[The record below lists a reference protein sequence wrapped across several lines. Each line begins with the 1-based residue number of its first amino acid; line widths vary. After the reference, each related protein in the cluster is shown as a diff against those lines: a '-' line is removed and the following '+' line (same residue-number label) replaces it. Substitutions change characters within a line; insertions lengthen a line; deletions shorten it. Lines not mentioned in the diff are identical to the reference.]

1 MTGNRKMTGTQWP
14 KNWPR
19 HFIIIALFTVL
30 SFNSGYAFALSD
42 MQGNTKRFA
51 DMLSKDKWTVFEIWA
66 SDCPACPDAVFY
78 MKNLKKRYGHKVE
91 VIGVSVDGDH
101 GDKGK
106 AMAVA
111 FMKKHQ
117 LTFPTLLGRTVE
129 VDNFLYQFEEDLY
142 GTPSVLLFNPKG
154 ELRGI
159 EAGAIISQDVIDF
172 IEQDEA
178 R

>member
-1 MTGNRKMTGTQWP
+1 MIKTKITRTLS
-14 KNWPR
+14 
-19 HFIIIALFTVL
+19 IFTFLTTLLL
-30 SFNSGYAFALSD
+30 SHTPAFALSD
-42 MQGNTKRFA
+42 MQGNTKRLS

-78 MKNLKKRYGHKVE
+78 MKNLKKRYSHKVE
-91 VIGVSVDGDH
+91 LIGVSVDGDH

-106 AMAVA
+106 AMAAA

-129 VDNFLYQFEEDLY
+129 VDNFLYSFEEDLY

-159 EAGAIISQDVIDF
+159 EVGAIISQDVIDF

-178 R
+178 K

>member
-1 MTGNRKMTGTQWP
+1 MIFIRILKKGLALSLLGGLLLTGSQA
-14 KNWPR
+14 
-19 HFIIIALFTVL
+19 H
-30 SFNSGYAFALSD
+30 ALSD
-42 MQGNTKRFA
+42 MQGNTKRLA

-78 MKNLKKRYGHKVE
+78 MKNLKKRYSHKVE
-91 VIGVSVDGDH
+91 LIGVSVDGDH

-106 AMAVA
+106 AMAAA

-129 VDNFLYQFEEDLY
+129 VDNFLYGFEEDLY

-159 EAGAIISQDVIDF
+159 EVGAIISQDVIDF

-178 R
+178 K

>member
-1 MTGNRKMTGTQWP
+1 MIYTRYTRIYATLLLLTGL
-14 KNWPR
+14 
-19 HFIIIALFTVL
+19 LFT
-30 SFNSGYAFALSD
+30 SGPAFALSD
-42 MQGNTKRFA
+42 MEGNSKRFT
-51 DMLSKDKWTVFEIWA
+51 DMMSKDKWTVFEIWA

-91 VIGVSVDGDH
+91 LIGVSVDGDH

-106 AMAVA
+106 AMAAA

-129 VDNFLYQFEEDLY
+129 VDNFLYRFEEDLY

-159 EAGAIISQDVIDF
+159 EVGAIISQDVIDF

-178 R
+178 K

>member
-1 MTGNRKMTGTQWP
+1 MNKTP
-14 KNWPR
+14 KKQ
-19 HFIIIALFTVL
+19 ISSTIIALLTGL
-30 SFNSGYAFALSD
+30 LLFATAGSAMAITD
-42 MQGNTKRFA
+42 MNGNNKQLQN
-51 DMLSKDKWTVFEIWA
+51 MIGNGKWTVFEIWA

-91 VIGVSVDGDH
+91 LIGVSVDGDH

-106 AMAVA
+106 AMATA

-117 LTFPTLLGRTVE
+117 ITFPTLLGRTVE
-129 VDNFLYQFEEDLY
+129 VDNFLYGFEEDLY
-142 GTPSVLLFNPKG
+142 GTPSLLLFNPKG

-159 EAGAIISQDVIDF
+159 EVGAIISQDVIDF

-178 R
+178 K

>member
-1 MTGNRKMTGTQWP
+1 MIYSNISKLFLNR
-14 KNWPR
+14 
-19 HFIIIALFTVL
+19 LFLSLCLLVTSCNVL
-30 SFNSGYAFALSD
+30 ALSD
-42 MQGNTKRFA
+42 MQGNEKRFT
-51 DMLSKDKWTVFEIWA
+51 DMLSKDKWTVFEVWA

-91 VIGVSVDGDH
+91 LIGISVDGDH

-106 AMAVA
+106 AMAQA

-117 LTFPTLLGRTVE
+117 LTFPTLLSRTVE
-129 VDNFLYQFEEDLY
+129 VDNFLYGYEEDLY
-142 GTPSVLLFNPKG
+142 GTPSVLIFNPAG

-159 EAGAIISQDVIDF
+159 EVGAIISQDVIDF
-172 IEQDEA
+172 IEQEEN

>member
-1 MTGNRKMTGTQWP
+1 MIYSNISKLFLNR
-14 KNWPR
+14 
-19 HFIIIALFTVL
+19 LFLSLCLLVTSCNVL
-30 SFNSGYAFALSD
+30 ALSD
-42 MQGNTKRFA
+42 MQGNEKRFT
-51 DMLSKDKWTVFEIWA
+51 DMLSKDKWTVIEVWA

-91 VIGVSVDGDH
+91 LIGISVDGDH

-106 AMAVA
+106 AMAQA

-117 LTFPTLLGRTVE
+117 LTFPTLLSRTVE
-129 VDNFLYQFEEDLY
+129 VDNFLYGYEEDLY
-142 GTPSVLLFNPKG
+142 GTPSVLIFNPAG

-159 EAGAIISQDVIDF
+159 EVGAIISQDVIDF
-172 IEQDEA
+172 IEQEEN

>member
-1 MTGNRKMTGTQWP
+1 MI
-14 KNWPR
+14 KNIANKVR
-19 HFIIIALFTVL
+19 HSVTLLTACLLLL
-30 SFNSGYAFALSD
+30 SAEAFALSD
-42 MQGNTKRFA
+42 MQGNEKRFA

-91 VIGVSVDGDH
+91 LIGVSVDGDH
-101 GDKGK
+101 GRQGK
-106 AMAVA
+106 AMAQA

-117 LTFPTLLGRTVE
+117 LTFPTLLSRTVE
-129 VDNFLYQFEEDLY
+129 VDNFLYNYEEDLY
-142 GTPSVLLFNPKG
+142 GTPSVLIFNPAG

-159 EAGAIISQDVIDF
+159 EVGAIISQDVIDF
-172 IEQDEA
+172 IEQEEG